1 MNIDKDLEE
10 ILGRAVTHG
19 HIDGINKVADPS
31 LPRCKKFAEII
42 RKDAVNLI
50 KQVALEVGTMFLQD
64 LGEDDKI
71 EAWKKHVNNG
81 VQ

>member
-10 ILGRAVTHG
+10 ILEVVYEKGQEGLDKERT
-19 HIDGINKVADPS
+19 IFFNKENA
-31 LPRCKKFAEII
+31 KA
-42 RKDAVNLI
+42 LI

>member
-10 ILGRAVTHG
+10 ITFNYTTGR
-19 HIDGINKVADPS
+19 I
-31 LPRCKKFAEII
+31 FAPQVKEEI
-42 RKDAVNLI
+42 KALI